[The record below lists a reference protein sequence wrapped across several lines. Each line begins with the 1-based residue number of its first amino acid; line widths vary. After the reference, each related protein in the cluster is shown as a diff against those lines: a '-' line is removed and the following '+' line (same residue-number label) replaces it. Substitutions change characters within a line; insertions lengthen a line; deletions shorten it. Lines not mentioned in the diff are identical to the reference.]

1 MMQFNELVK
10 GKKAHVLEAPITGGL
25 EALKKG
31 QMTVF
36 MAGEKDLAEQVI
48 SICFIIFL
56 IYIHIIIMFLLFKIV
71 LYPAILFF
79 FLVASINEGVLSDNY
94 IHRRVRNCHV
104 CISILIYFLLS
115 VLI

>member
-56 IYIHIIIMFLLFKIV
+56 YDSMHLRLCSTIFSHKSMAMLQAPHCL
-71 LYPAILFF
+71 
-79 FLVASINEGVLSDNY
+79 
-94 IHRRVRNCHV
+94 
-104 CISILIYFLLS
+104 
-115 VLI
+115 